1 MTLHDRLARIL
12 SRVDALTLRE
22 RLFVFAAVLVVMG
35 GAWEALLA
43 TPLDLREALAASRI
57 DDARK
62 RLGELDAS
70 LDAASLGIGDG
81 MSGQFGRLDVLR
93 QQVARGDEAIRVF
106 TSDLVDPAQM
116 RYVLEDLLR
125 GRARLELVSISNLP
139 VEPIVATEADA
150 PAGGGSAL
158 FRHGMVVVL
167 EGSYLDC
174 LAYLQSVERLPW
186 QLYWSSLELDASTYP
201 RSRITIELHTL
212 SLAEEWIGV

>member
-1 MTLHDRLARIL
+1 MNLHERWTRLL
-12 SRVDALTLRE
+12 SRIDALTLRE
-22 RLFVFAAVLVVMG
+22 RLFVFAALLVVMG

-43 TPLDLREALAASRI
+43 TPLDLREALATSRL
-57 DDARK
+57 DEARK

-70 LDAASLGIGDG
+70 LDAAALGIGDG
-81 MSGQFGRLDVLR
+81 MSGQFSRLDAMRR
-93 QQVARGDEAIRVF
+93 QVTQGEEAIRVY

-125 GRARLELVSISNLP
+125 GRSRLELVSISNVP
-139 VEPIVATEADA
+139 VEPIVAYDDSTSAEAR
-150 PAGGGSAL
+150 SAL
-158 FRHGMVVVL
+158 FRHGLLVVL

-186 QLYWSSLELDASTYP
+186 QLYWRSLELDATSYP
-201 RSRITIELHTL
+201 RSQITIELHTL